1 MLVTLVTVAVALDG
15 RKPIPWVAP
24 KDEDLLGLSRLRRFG
39 LGVGDAI
46 SLPILKDIDMEN
58 EVSEGS
64 LLRGAISEV
73 VH

>member
-1 MLVTLVTVAVALDG
+1 M
-15 RKPIPWVAP
+15 AP
-24 KDEDLLGLSRLRRFG
+24 KDEDLLCLSRLRHFE

-46 SLPILKDIDMEN
+46 LLPILKDIDMEN

-64 LLRGAISEV
+64 LLRGDIEAMPEV